1 MLYLLIAF
9 AFIGSLILTRLLI
22 DLTRRLGVLDKPN
35 ERSSHETV
43 IPRGGGLSF
52 IIIFLIAISIIYLHD
67 TAFKELFLSLFVGG
81 LLVGVIGL
89 WDDYSHINA
98 GARLFVHCL
107 AAIAALIW
115 IGGLQIIQVYNHE
128 IYLGWYGYL
137 LSLFVI
143 VWLLNL
149 FNFMDG
155 IDGLAGTE
163 AIFVAVGAGLI
174 AIAGIGSKEY
184 AISPLESYDK
194 TIIVLQLTLA
204 FSILGFLLYN
214 WPPAKIF
221 MGDSG
226 SGFLGFI
233 LAVLAIATSKTG
245 HLTIW
250 TWMIL
255 LGIFIVD
262 ATITLIRRIF
272 EGQRWYEAHRSHAYQ
287 HASQQWGS
295 HRKVT
300 ISVLIINIV
309 WLLPLAWLATIKP
322 IWGALLLLVAYLP
335 LLLIAFYF
343 RAGKAQ

>member
-1 MLYLLIAF
+1 VLYLLIAF
-9 AFIGSLILTRLLI
+9 AFIGSLLLTRLLI

-35 ERSSHETV
+35 ERSSHATV

-52 IIIFLIAISIIYLHD
+52 IIIFSICISIIYLHD
-67 TAFKELFLSLFVGG
+67 TASKELFLSLFVGG

-98 GARLFVHCL
+98 GVRLFVHCL

-115 IGGLQIIQVYNHE
+115 IGGLQFIQVYNHE
-128 IYLGWYGYL
+128 VYLGWYGYL

-155 IDGLAGTE
+155 IDGLAGSE
-163 AIFVAVGAGLI
+163 AVFVAAGAALI
-174 AIAGIGSKEY
+174 AVAGTVNKEY
-184 AISPLESYDK
+184 AISLLASYDK
-194 TIIVLQLTLA
+194 TMFVLLLTLA
-204 FSILGFLLYN
+204 FSVLGFLVYN

-233 LAVLAIATSKTG
+233 FAVLAIATSTTG

-272 EGQRWYEAHRSHAYQ
+272 EGQRWYAAHRSHAYQ
-287 HASQQWGS
+287 HASQRWGS

-300 ISVLIINIV
+300 FSALIINIV
-309 WLLPLAWLATIKP
+309 WLLPLAWLATTKP
-322 IWGALLLLVAYLP
+322 IWGAFLLILAYLP
-335 LLLIAFYF
+335 LVLLAFYF
-343 RAGKAQ
+343 RAGKAH